1 MKRLKDVKAN
11 LFKNLSD
18 EIKMSFTLNCWF
30 VSNRQ
35 SYLFIIVFFIDKNWN
50 YHEVLIEFEYMKEK
64 HTEET
69 LTKVVEMIL
78 IKHNIQARIL
88 IIITDNAFNNIIFFL
103 IVIKNLNMIT
113 SCVNVTSKK
122 KKEDDDEMSDKD
134 KTRNIVHV
142 SCLAHV
148 LQLTLQAFL
157 DSIRISSINDELQK
171 NWNDQENI
179 WTIHQAIKELLMT
192 LTKILLFK
200 NICSNLCSNLSSL
213 DRVRINFFQSLDS

>member
-1 MKRLKDVKAN
+1 
-11 LFKNLSD
+11 
-18 EIKMSFTLNCWF
+18 
-30 VSNRQ
+30 
-35 SYLFIIVFFIDKNWN
+35 
-50 YHEVLIEFEYMKEK
+50 MKEK

-171 NWNDQENI
+171 N
-179 WTIHQAIKELLMT
+179 
-192 LTKILLFK
+192 
-200 NICSNLCSNLSSL
+200 
-213 DRVRINFFQSLDS
+213 